1 MTKRKYSIPALVA
14 NVVTLLIILAT
25 LFSINSEIA
34 EIKNAPPSEGVD
46 LSGLSV
52 GILGIIAVFAM
63 IYGGVVFLNVFLKT
77 LQVIFDKWGF
87 SVPCIIIDLLMLAVS
102 LALCINAVN
111 EGGVDGIAVGGGLVV
126 LTLVSVC
133 SNVLS
138 IAKRNEDA

>member
-14 NVVTLLIILAT
+14 NIVTFLIILAT